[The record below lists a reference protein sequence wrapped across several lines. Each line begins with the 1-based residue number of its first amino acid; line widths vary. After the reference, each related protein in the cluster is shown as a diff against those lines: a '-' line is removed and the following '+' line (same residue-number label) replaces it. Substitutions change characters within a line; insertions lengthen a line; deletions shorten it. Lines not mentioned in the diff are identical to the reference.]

1 MQEKSKQGV
10 SSMAEEIGS
19 AAALEIVRQIY
30 DTMLEYET
38 ATDSML
44 NADLEILQNALFRR
58 SELLARLDEL
68 KLQLN
73 NIIALQPDEERI
85 LLETLVKGGY
95 IAAPLDDA
103 HKEIQLLQR
112 NIIICKQRV
121 MDKDKVIS
129 GQFRSQQIDSR
140 KELEALKATK
150 KQIGYYNSA
159 VVGRTT
165 GRSLNKNL

>member
-1 MQEKSKQGV
+1 MS
-10 SSMAEEIGS
+10 EEIGS
-19 AAALEIVRQIY
+19 AAVLAIMNEIY
-30 DTMLEYET
+30 NTMLEYEN
-38 ATDSML
+38 ATDSMI
-44 NADLEILQNALFRR
+44 NADLEVLQNALFRR
-58 SELLARLDEL
+58 SELLAELDEL
-68 KLQLN
+68 KLRMDN
-73 NIIALQPDEERI
+73 MIALEPEEERI

-95 IAAPLDDA
+95 INAPLDDV
-103 HKEIQLLQR
+103 HKEMQLLQR

-121 MDKDKVIS
+121 LDKDKVIS

-140 KELEALKATK
+140 RELEELKATK

>member
-1 MQEKSKQGV
+1 
-10 SSMAEEIGS
+10 MAEEIGS
-19 AAALEIVRQIY
+19 AAVLAIVHSIY
-30 DTMLEYET
+30 DTMLEYEN
-38 ATDSML
+38 ATDSMV

-58 SELLARLDEL
+58 SELLAKLNDLKLRLDSA
-68 KLQLN
+68 
-73 NIIALQPDEERI
+73 IALVDMEERI

-95 IAAPLDDA
+95 ISAPLDDV

-112 NIIICKQRV
+112 NITICKQRV
-121 MDKDKVIS
+121 LDKDKVIS

-140 KELEALKATK
+140 KELESLKATK

>member
-1 MQEKSKQGV
+1 
-10 SSMAEEIGS
+10 MAEEIGS
-19 AAALEIVRQIY
+19 AAVLAIVHEIY
-30 DTMLEYET
+30 DTMLEYEN
-38 ATDSML
+38 ATDSMV

-58 SELLARLDEL
+58 SELLAKLDEL
-68 KLQLN
+68 KFRLDSM
-73 NIIALQPDEERI
+73 IALEDKEESI

-95 IAAPLDDA
+95 VSAPLDDV

-112 NIIICKQRV
+112 NITICKQRV
-121 MDKDKVIS
+121 LDKDKVIS

-140 KELEALKATK
+140 RELEALKATK

>member
-1 MQEKSKQGV
+1 MQEKNKQGV
-10 SSMAEEIGS
+10 STMAEENGG
-19 AAALEIVRQIY
+19 AAVLKIMNMIY
-30 DTMLEYET
+30 DTMLEYEN

-44 NADLEILQNALFRR
+44 NADLETLQNALFRR
-58 SELLARLDEL
+58 SELFAKLDEL
-68 KLQLN
+68 KLHVDN
-73 NIIALQPDEERI
+73 MIALEPDEERI

-95 IAAPLDDA
+95 IGAPLDDV

-121 MDKDKVIS
+121 LDKDKVIS
-129 GQFRSQQIDSR
+129 EQFRSQQIDSR
-140 KELEALKATK
+140 RELEALKATK

>member
-1 MQEKSKQGV
+1 
-10 SSMAEEIGS
+10 MAEEIGG
-19 AAALEIVRQIY
+19 AAVLEIVHQIY
-30 DTMLEYET
+30 DTMLEYEN
-38 ATDSML
+38 ATDSMV
-44 NADLEILQNALFRR
+44 NAELEILQNALFRR
-58 SELLARLDEL
+58 SELLVKLDEL
-68 KLQLN
+68 KFKLDGM
-73 NIIALQPDEERI
+73 IALEDKEESI

-95 IAAPLDDA
+95 VSVPLDDV

-112 NIIICKQRV
+112 NIAICKQRV

-140 KELEALKATK
+140 RELEALKATK
-150 KQIGYYNSA
+150 KHIGYYNSA

>member
-1 MQEKSKQGV
+1 
-10 SSMAEEIGS
+10 MAEEIGS
-19 AAALEIVRQIY
+19 VAVLETMNRIY
-30 DTMLEYET
+30 DTMLEYEN

-44 NADLEILQNALFRR
+44 NAELEILQNALFRR
-58 SELLARLDEL
+58 SELLAKLDEL
-68 KLQLN
+68 KFRMDSL
-73 NIIALQPDEERI
+73 IALEPEEERI

-95 IAAPLDDA
+95 VNEPLDDV
-103 HKEIQLLQR
+103 HKEIQLVQR

-121 MDKDKVIS
+121 LDKDKVIS

-140 KELEALKATK
+140 RELEALKATK